1 MNVARRAFYSTART
15 WRRPV
20 GTAALAAAL
29 ALSGVACSSPQD
41 PGPTCVKNL
50 DLSCAPLY
58 PPDFDH
64 VYNNT
69 LHPTCA
75 QAGGS
80 CHSAEGH
87 QHGLVFED
95 PDQSYAL
102 LLGTADGRV
111 RVVPGDPACSL
122 LVERIMSTGRYAMPP
137 GNPLSDAERCAIV
150 QWVANGAQ
158 R

>member
-1 MNVARRAFYSTART
+1 MARGAFSSSARV
-15 WRRPV
+15 WRRPARK
-20 GTAALAAAL
+20 AALAFVLVA
-29 ALSGVACSSPQD
+29 SGVACSSPQD
-41 PGPTCVKNL
+41 PALTCVKNL

-80 CHSAEGH
+80 CHSADGH
-87 QHGLVFED
+87 QKGLVFED

-111 RVVPGDPACSL
+111 RVDPADPACSL
-122 LVERIMSTGRYAMPP
+122 LVERVMNNGRFVMPP
-137 GNPLSDAERCAIV
+137 GSPLSDAERCAIV
-150 QWVANGAQ
+150 QWVANGAK

>member
-1 MNVARRAFYSTART
+1 M
-15 WRRPV
+15 
-20 GTAALAAAL
+20 
-29 ALSGVACSSPQD
+29 
-41 PGPTCVKNL
+41 KNL

-64 VYNNT
+64 VYTNT

-80 CHSAEGH
+80 CHSAAGAKR
-87 QHGLVFED
+87 GLVFED

-111 RVVPGDPACSL
+111 RVDPSNPACSI
-122 LVERIMSTGRYAMPP
+122 LVERVMNDGRYVMPP
-137 GNPLSDAERCAIV
+137 GNPLPDAERCAIV
-150 QWVANGAQ
+150 QWVAAGAQ